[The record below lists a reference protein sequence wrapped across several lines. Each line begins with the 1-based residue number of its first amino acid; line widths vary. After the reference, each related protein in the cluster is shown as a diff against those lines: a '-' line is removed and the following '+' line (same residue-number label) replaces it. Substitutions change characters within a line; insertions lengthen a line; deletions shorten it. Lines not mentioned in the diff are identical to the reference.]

1 VQNSFSVKQVF
12 QFFHQRFS
20 YYKSFGSIKA
30 LEAMRKIYELDSGD
44 IVPTHQEIL
53 AQQKMPARS
62 VSLRITR
69 MMDDAIGLFQDL
81 AQPRGLAED
90 FNAGGFPDI
99 YKGIGLNAPDC
110 PFPSIIAR
118 ANATAL
124 MAATMGDALAVKS
137 SELFAQGKA
146 SLGYMLDVVN
156 SAGAE
161 RLGCRMCGLFL
172 ERLRAESCEGKNV
185 KVQYYCPGHC
195 GWHIS
200 GQEKLFGALNPGK
213 IGVSLNERWV
223 MRPLKS
229 ISGIMA
235 AAPIDVH
242 RFRQGFSF
250 CPRCR
255 DRKCAERFKLLET
268 E

>member
-1 VQNSFSVKQVF
+1 
-12 QFFHQRFS
+12 
-20 YYKSFGSIKA
+20 
-30 LEAMRKIYELDSGD
+30 MRKIYELDSGD

-53 AQQKMPARS
+53 ARQKMPARS
-62 VSLRITR
+62 VSPGIKR
-69 MMDDAIGLFQDL
+69 MVDDAIGLFQYL

-90 FNAGGFPDI
+90 IDAGGFSDL
-99 YKGIGLNAPDC
+99 YKGSGLNARDC
-110 PFPSIIAR
+110 PVPSIIAR

-137 SELFAQGKA
+137 RELFAQGKA
-146 SLGYMLDVVN
+146 SLCYMLDVVN

-161 RLGCRMCGLFL
+161 RLGRRMCGLFL
-172 ERLRAESCEGKNV
+172 ERLRAESREGKGV

-200 GQEKLFGALNPGK
+200 GQEKLFEALNPGE
-213 IGVSLNERWV
+213 IGVSLNERRV

-235 AAPIDVH
+235 AAPIEAH

-250 CPRCR
+250 CPRCVE
-255 DRKCAERFKLLET
+255 RKCAERFRLLET